1 MTKYIPLIWAGLWRK
16 PARTIFTF
24 SSIAV
29 AFILFGIMSGIDAGF
44 AHLLEVSR
52 ADRLFTDPRFGALMP
67 LSYAERI
74 ARLPGVTVVAPRIA
88 MAGVYQDPQNRLRG
102 LPPQSDPFYAPRA
115 S

>member
-44 AHLLEVSR
+44 VHLLEVSR

-74 ARLPGVTVVAPRIA
+74 ARVPGVTVVAPRMA
-88 MAGVYQDPQNRLRG
+88 MAGFYQDPKNG
-102 LPPQSDPFYAPRA
+102 LGVLST
-115 S
+115 